1 MEYIAAQQGFAVVT
15 GGALGIGKALAKGLR
30 DAGMTVMIADID
42 AARLNAAG
50 DELGLPTSIVDVGN
64 RDSVRAL
71 CQHAVETFG
80 TVHLLC
86 NNAGVGKYA
95 PFLDLTDQ
103 DRRWIMDVNFWGM
116 IHGIDEFLPVLQ
128 SNADGGHIMNTLSMM
143 GFSGQVGASAYAA
156 SKFAALGA
164 TEALQAE
171 LVANGSK
178 VGCIAFCPGPVD
190 TDIGDSEVRHAARL
204 GKAPPPVAPPPSGD
218 VMARLAYPRMP
229 ADKAAAI
236 AIEAYREGRF
246 WAITHPELMADYRR
260 RHDAIIASLGSVD
273 R

>member
-15 GGALGIGKALAKGLR
+15 GGASGIGKALAKGLR
-30 DAGMTVMIADID
+30 NAGMTVMIADVD
-42 AARLNAAG
+42 AARLEAAG
-50 DELGLPTSIVDVGN
+50 NELGLPTRIVDVSS
-64 RDSVRAL
+64 RESISAL
-71 CQHAVETFG
+71 RQHAVETFG

-95 PFLDLTDQ
+95 PFLDLTDA
-103 DRRWIMDVNFWGM
+103 DRRWIMDINFWGT
-116 IHGIDEFLPVLQ
+116 IHGIDEFLPILQ
-128 SNADGGHIMNTLSMM
+128 SNGDGGHIINTLSMM

-190 TDIGDSEVRHAARL
+190 TDIGDSEARHAARL
-204 GKAPPPVAPPPSGD
+204 GTEPPPVAPPPSGD
-218 VMARLAYPRMP
+218 VVARLAYPRMP
-229 ADKAAAI
+229 AEEAAAI
-236 AIEAYREGRF
+236 AIDAYREGRF
-246 WAITHPELMADYRR
+246 WAITHPELMVDYQR
-260 RHDAIIASLGSVD
+260 RHDAIIASLAQAGQ
-273 R
+273 